1 MKLKVNRIP
10 EEYNKNIHE
19 HNLMQASIDNAYD
32 VTEFIRAANESGRD
46 AIVLS
51 NPGCVI
57 AHGDSKAMQE
67 TIAKFGAYRQDV
79 TLADGQAVE
88 TYWPAPGENA
98 QTLAQN
104 MTNYYGERAAIE
116 QCMQMGVDT
125 IDTKNTVAVAMSG
138 VSDKNAPA
146 VTQILASEFD
156 NAITVARDGGVF
168 KAYTQLDDKVVEQL
182 DNMGYAQRSSTGV
195 DSPVKEFRF
204 QNMQEVQQF
213 LKDAEALSAQH
224 IAQEQSAKEEAM
236 EASVKIVPKGNI
248 TLIQAHELS
257 MSDATDALSKIGDE
271 HKNPVVLKS
280 MDGSKNNL
288 NIVVDGNS
296 ELGRR
301 LAEKFDDNL
310 TGSTSPSVK
319 TFHFNSAQESVAFLK
334 EANEIA
340 TTIEREQKY
349 ENSLLSESDF
359 AESGELNQDDDGLLS
374 NDDFEEH

>member
-1 MKLKVNRIP
+1 MKAKVNRIP

-32 VTEFIRAANESGRD
+32 VTEFMRTASESGRD

-79 TLADGQAVE
+79 TLTDGQAVE

-125 IDTKNTVAVAMSG
+125 IDTNNTVAVAMSG
-138 VSDKNAPA
+138 ISDKNAPA

-168 KAYTQLDDKVVEQL
+168 KAYAQLDDKVVEQL

-213 LKDAEALSAQH
+213 LKDAEALSTQREAQLA
-224 IAQEQSAKEEAM
+224 AQEKTAM
-236 EASVKIVPKGNI
+236 DASVKIVPKDGI
-248 TLIQAHELS
+248 TIIQAHQLS
-257 MSDATDALSKIGDE
+257 VQDATQAVNTIGEE
-271 HKNPVVLKS
+271 HNNSVVLKS
-280 MDGSKNNL
+280 MDGTRDNM
-288 NIVVDGNS
+288 NIMVDATS
-296 ELGRR
+296 SLGQQLMERF
-301 LAEKFDDNL
+301 EDNL
-310 TGSTSPSVK
+310 TGSSSPKVA
-319 TFHFNSAQESVAFLK
+319 TFHFNDSQEVVNFLR
-334 EANEIA
+334 EANDIGRD
-340 TTIEREQKY
+340 INMEQA
-349 ENSLLSESDF
+349 NDGVDISDNN
-359 AESGELNQDDDGLLS
+359 EMPDLGDD
-374 NDDFEEH
+374 